1 MSTFLVEQGVPH
13 EQDVINPSNYVF
25 SFPQKAPE
33 NAVCTDDVGA
43 MKQLKLWHIYQEHWC
58 EHKPSITVYY
68 RDDEF
73 LEVGSW
79 LYRNFDSVSGV
90 SFLPRS
96 EHTYA
101 QAPYQDIT
109 EEEYEKLSSEMPDIN
124 WSLLSTYEYEDNTE
138 GSQTLACT
146 GNNCEL

>member
-1 MSTFLVEQGVPH
+1 
-13 EQDVINPSNYVF
+13 
-25 SFPQKAPE
+25 
-33 NAVCTDDVGA
+33 
-43 MKQLKLWHIYQEHWC
+43 MKQLALWKIYQDSWC

-68 RDDEF
+68 TDEEF
-73 LEVGSW
+73 LEVGAW
-79 LYRNFDSVSGV
+79 LYKEFDDVSGV
-90 SFLPRS
+90 SFLPRT

-109 EEEYEKLSSEMPDIN
+109 KEEYEKLSSEMPEID
-124 WSLLSTYEYEDNTE
+124 WGMLYSFEAEDNTV